1 MFPAINGEPLS
12 LNNVLIREI
21 KAVLDC
27 CHCGKGKTKHSAGHE
42 FRRAASL
49 PVWRGWHGFRRG
61 LATNLNRLR
70 VQDKTIQAI
79 LCHSNLA
86 TTMNVYVQTVGADT
100 VTAMRTPEALMCA
113 ERAPGAPFFSS
124 TTVN

>member
-1 MFPAINGEPLS
+1 MRLRIVVRRT
-12 LNNVLIREI
+12 NVLSRQI

-27 CHCGKGKTKHSAGHE
+27 CHCGKAKAEHRADEHE
-42 FRRAASL
+42 FRRDGSL

-61 LATNLNRLR
+61 LATNLNRLG
-70 VQDKTIQAI
+70 VQDKTIQSI
-79 LCHSNLA
+79 LRHSNLA

-100 VTAMRTPEALMCA
+100 VTAMRTLEALMCA
-113 ERAPGAPFFSS
+113 ERAPGATFFPS